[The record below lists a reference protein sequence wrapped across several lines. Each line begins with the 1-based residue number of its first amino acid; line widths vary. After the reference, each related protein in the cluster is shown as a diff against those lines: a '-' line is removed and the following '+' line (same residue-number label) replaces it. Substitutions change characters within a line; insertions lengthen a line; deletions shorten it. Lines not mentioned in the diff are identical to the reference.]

1 MRDEGQVPVRLSTGP
16 ATNMY
21 WTVNQIVTHHASN
34 GCNLNPGDLLGTGT
48 ISAAT
53 REGFGSMLELASGGQ
68 DPVQLPNGETRAFVE
83 DGDEILLR
91 AAADAPGF
99 VSIGLGESRA
109 AVLPA

>member
-1 MRDEGQVPVRLSTGP
+1 
-16 ATNMY
+16 
-21 WTVNQIVTHHASN
+21 
-34 GCNLNPGDLLGTGT
+34 
-48 ISAAT
+48 
-53 REGFGSMLELASGGQ
+53 MLELASGGQ